1 MITTIFF
8 DNDGVLVDS
17 EKYYCEANQVTC
29 ARYGYDLSRAEYQR
43 LFLAAGSGLR
53 HVGERIGWSEE
64 KLATVRAERDVLYGD
79 MLKTRAIVMP
89 QVKDGLE
96 RLSKRFA
103 LCIVTSS
110 PRPFFNIIHERTGF
124 SRFFTRVISEENVTK
139 HKPDPEPYLIAL
151 QSMAVTPRS
160 GIAVEDSTRGLRSAT
175 AAGLR
180 CIAAPRELTIDQD
193 FSGACAVAEDFNAVV
208 SIIERMAADADAIIT
223 SEFQAVH
230 SSYDHHFSS
239 SNKDIL

>member
-53 HVGERIGWSEE
+53 HVGERIGWSED
-64 KLATVRAERDVLYGD
+64 KLAAVRAERDVLYGD
-79 MLKTRAIVMP
+79 MLKTREIVIP
-89 QVKDGLE
+89 QVKDGLA
-96 RLSKRFA
+96 RLSERFA

-110 PRPFFNIIHERTGF
+110 PRPFFDLIHERTGF
-124 SRFFTRVISEENVTK
+124 SRFFTRVISEENVTR
-139 HKPDPEPYLIAL
+139 HKPDPEPYRIAL
-151 QSMAVTPRS
+151 QAMDTTPQS
-160 GIAVEDSTRGLRSAT
+160 GVAVEDSARGLRSAT
-175 AAGLR
+175 GAGLR

-193 FSGACAVAEDFNAVV
+193 FSGACAVAEDFSSVV
-208 SIIERMAADADAIIT
+208 SLIERIAADAAAVGVPA
-223 SEFQAVH
+223 FQTA
-230 SSYDHHFSS
+230 STF
-239 SNKDIL
+239 I